1 MAIDLAAVILLLLG
15 VIHGWRS
22 GMMAQVLGGLTLL
35 AVWLL
40 APRIVPPLRAWLLAH
55 DQTPGVGL
63 EFGCLGAAVA
73 LVLMAAFLIIS
84 VIPAAVRSWSERAAG
99 IDRGL
104 GALVGA
110 LRAVLLLWLLLA
122 TTAWAEPVLV
132 RQVPELRA
140 PLRDSQAIA
149 TARTYNVW
157 RLVELDALQSLRLRL
172 ARGWQPDE
180 RAPMALRVVMADVRL
195 QAAARA
201 GDLRELL
208 ADRRVAALLADRA
221 FATWLRGGDGSSRPE
236 SAPPAHSPALPPAT
250 APALPPPD
258 SDTEG
263 NSAGILEP

>member
-1 MAIDLAAVILLLLG
+1 MAIDLAAALLLLIG
-15 VIHGWRS
+15 VVHGWRS
-22 GMMAQVLGGLTLL
+22 GMMAQVLGALTLL

-55 DQTPGVGL
+55 GQSPGVGL

-73 LVLMAAFLIIS
+73 LVLLAAFLIIS
-84 VIPAAVRSWSERAAG
+84 VVPAAIRSWSERAAG

-104 GALVGA
+104 GALLGA
-110 LRAVLLLWLLLA
+110 LRALLLLWLLLA

-132 RQVPELRA
+132 RQVPDLRA
-140 PLRDSQAIA
+140 PLRDSHAIA

-180 RAPMALRVVMADVRL
+180 RAPMALRVVMADARL
-195 QAAARA
+195 QGAARA

-221 FATWLRGGDGSSRPE
+221 FAAWLRGADDAD
-236 SAPPAHSPALPPAT
+236 SAPPVPTSPPTPPRATEGSPA
-250 APALPPPD
+250 
-258 SDTEG
+258 SG
-263 NSAGILEP
+263 LEP